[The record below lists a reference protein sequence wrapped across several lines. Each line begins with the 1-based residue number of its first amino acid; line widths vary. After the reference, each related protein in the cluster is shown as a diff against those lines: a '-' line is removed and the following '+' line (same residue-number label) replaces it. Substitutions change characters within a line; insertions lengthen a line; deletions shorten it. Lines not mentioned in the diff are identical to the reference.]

1 MGYYSQQ
8 SYIYA
13 SPRNGSDQLAQGQNR
28 MVSCSNRAT
37 RVEQERQGVRRPS
50 LLIIFFSPQGKG
62 IFFTFEVQNNPGLTL
77 LLEDRVGTKDWW
89 THLGVPLDC

>member
-1 MGYYSQQ
+1 M
-8 SYIYA
+8 
-13 SPRNGSDQLAQGQNR
+13 
-28 MVSCSNRAT
+28 
-37 RVEQERQGVRRPS
+37 RRPS